1 MQEFKKLIINKMIN
15 DYECPRCHNKF
26 PSQNV
31 VMHDRM
37 CTEENPMALDKSRQ
51 LEIKESNN
59 SNNNMQIS
67 NSNVNISQEK
77 PPEEIKKSEI
87 SESIPNVQES
97 QLQKS
102 SQSGEFPDVF
112 TCEICHEVL
121 PESEKKDHMYCHDL
135 QKEENNA
142 PDNEFRITQSQ
153 IDNQREIERQIKRE
167 NEERRQ
173 QQQNQRN
180 QERRRN
186 ENQTGNNRNNRNN
199 RNVNLNNNV
208 HLNNFF
214 EEFSN
219 LNMNNQNRNIPS
231 RGGGVRQVR
240 IEIGG
245 PNGPRVVQQFSS
257 NDNGN
262 INNMMDPINMFFNNN
277 SINMSSRRTIP
288 FMDFANQSFGFNIQD
303 LVERLRNRDNPTDQ
317 EILNELPE
325 TTIDDVNK
333 LDPEKR
339 NCVICLEDFKNG
351 DKATVLPCIH
361 LFHTLCIQNWLKTQN
376 SCPICKF
383 KLTGENLNPQ
393 S

>member
-1 MQEFKKLIINKMIN
+1 
-15 DYECPRCHNKF
+15 
-26 PSQNV
+26 
-31 VMHDRM
+31 MHDRM

>member
-1 MQEFKKLIINKMIN
+1 MIN

>member
-1 MQEFKKLIINKMIN
+1 MIN

-383 KLTGENLNPQ
+383 KLTGDNLNPQ

>member
-1 MQEFKKLIINKMIN
+1 MIN
-15 DYECPRCHNKF
+15 DYECPRCHNRF

>member
-1 MQEFKKLIINKMIN
+1 M
-15 DYECPRCHNKF
+15 
-26 PSQNV
+26 
-31 VMHDRM
+31 
-37 CTEENPMALDKSRQ
+37 
-51 LEIKESNN
+51 
-59 SNNNMQIS
+59 
-67 NSNVNISQEK
+67 
-77 PPEEIKKSEI
+77 
-87 SESIPNVQES
+87 
-97 QLQKS
+97 
-102 SQSGEFPDVF
+102 
-112 TCEICHEVL
+112 
-121 PESEKKDHMYCHDL
+121 
-135 QKEENNA
+135 
-142 PDNEFRITQSQ
+142 
-153 IDNQREIERQIKRE
+153 
-167 NEERRQ
+167 
-173 QQQNQRN
+173 
-180 QERRRN
+180 
-186 ENQTGNNRNNRNN
+186 
-199 RNVNLNNNV
+199 
-208 HLNNFF
+208 
-214 EEFSN
+214 
-219 LNMNNQNRNIPS
+219 
-231 RGGGVRQVR
+231 RQVI

>member
-1 MQEFKKLIINKMIN
+1 MIN

-153 IDNQREIERQIKRE
+153 IENQREIERQIKRE

-383 KLTGENLNPQ
+383 KLTGDNLNPQ